1 MVLYFFIAISF
12 GVMAS
17 NSLSSLSA
25 AVPPSDAGS
34 TRARIRWT
42 HFFENYNA
50 CSDYPNLRPFL
61 YALGIKETF
70 QFEGEVN

>member
-1 MVLYFFIAISF
+1 
-12 GVMAS
+12 MAS

-34 TRARIRWT
+34 TRARIIRWT

-50 CSDYPNLRPFL
+50 YSDYPDLRPFL

-70 QFEGEVN
+70 QFQGEVN